1 MDELKFISEQ
11 MAAIGVPYE
20 FGEWSADI
28 IKYPYFVGEI
38 TEEEPTTEDGLEQS
52 VMLLNGFHR
61 GSYADLLMHL
71 EKIKRRF
78 NSVYGLR
85 AETENGAIAVF
96 YAGSSYIP
104 TGEAQLKRIQ
114 INLKIKKWK
123 GEI

>member
-11 MAAIGVPYE
+11 MDAIGVPYE

-28 IKYPYFVGEI
+28 QYPYFVGEI

-52 VMLLNGFHR
+52 VMLLNGFQR
-61 GSYADLLMHL
+61 GAYADLLVFL
-71 EKIKRRF
+71 EKIKQHF

-114 INLKIKKWK
+114 LNLKIKKWK